1 MQRSAAYYDDAVGK
15 MKKRIQNG
23 KRAAAKASP
32 AAAEDAERDEG
43 VSEAMIKHVQ
53 MVTSQIEGRRVSRE
67 EVLAMLLR
75 QRSMGEAKTNGDNA
89 ARSNEHPP

>member
-1 MQRSAAYYDDAVGK
+1 MQRSAAYYQDAIGK

-23 KRAAAKASP
+23 KRAGAKTQP
-32 AAAEDAERDEG
+32 AAADDAERGEG

-53 MVTSQIEGRRVSRE
+53 RVTSQIEGRQVSRE

-75 QRSMGEAKTNGDNA
+75 QRSIPGSGPGGYA
-89 ARSNEHPP
+89 AAQPDEHPP